1 MDLPGGEKG
10 EFHQPGRTPG
20 RGAGSYK
27 RLRIGS
33 KPDALFVRRSAE
45 HHRYCFADS
54 NIRIPLRHKRRRSF
68 DYSILILKCK
78 MKISSAREI
87 VEDEAPFWCVVRLT
101 MVTGGDACR
110 RVSRLRQ
117 CGRCATKT
125 IPSTLASSPARSVA
139 RDALISRIPDSEMTW
154 RM

>member
-1 MDLPGGEKG
+1 VDLPGGEKG
-10 EFHQPGRTPG
+10 EFQQPGRTPG

-68 DYSILILKCK
+68 DYSILIVKCK
-78 MKISSAREI
+78 LKISLPREV
-87 VEDEAPFWCVVRLT
+87 VEKRVVRFT
-101 MVTGGDACR
+101 MVTGGDTCWR
-110 RVSRLRQ
+110 RARRRQ
-117 CGRCATKT
+117 
-125 IPSTLASSPARSVA
+125 
-139 RDALISRIPDSEMTW
+139 
-154 RM
+154 